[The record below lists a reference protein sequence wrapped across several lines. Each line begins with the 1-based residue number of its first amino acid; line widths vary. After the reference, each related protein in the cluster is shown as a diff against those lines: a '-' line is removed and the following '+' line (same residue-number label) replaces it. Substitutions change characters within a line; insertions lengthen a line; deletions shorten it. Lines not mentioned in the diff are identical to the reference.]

1 MWVLCPQM
9 PPLRILHV
17 LVQTHNKT
25 RTTCIM
31 ELLKRKENVR
41 NGVVEDKGNNPKSHR
56 NRSRRTLESFIDRT
70 VPLAERE
77 TPSL

>member
-1 MWVLCPQM
+1 
-9 PPLRILHV
+9 
-17 LVQTHNKT
+17 
-25 RTTCIM
+25 M

-56 NRSRRTLESFIDRT
+56 IRSRRTLESFIDRT